1 MLYQLKGFVR
11 DVQPNA
17 IVLDVHDVGYL
28 LYVAHP
34 EDFPLGAL
42 VDVLT
47 QMVVREDD
55 IYLIGF
61 SDAKEKQAFNDLI
74 KVSGIGPKT
83 ALNALA
89 FTRPDTLYQAIALKD
104 VRFLK
109 KLPGIGP
116 KAANQI
122 ILDIKG
128 QLVNETALQEQRK
141 EVVSALKNLGFKNQE
156 ISKVLTQVDQ
166 KNLTDEEV
174 LKAALKALRK

>member
-1 MLYQLKGFVR
+1 LLYQLKGFVR
-11 DVQPNA
+11 DVQSNA

-28 LYVAHP
+28 LYVSHP
-34 EDFPLGAL
+34 EDYPLGAL
-42 VDVLT
+42 VEVLT

-55 IYLIGF
+55 VYLIGF
-61 SDAKEKQAFNDLI
+61 HDQQEKHAFNDLL

-83 ALNALA
+83 ALNALT
-89 FTRPDTLYQAIALKD
+89 FTRPDTLYQAIAAKD
-104 VRFLK
+104 IRYLK

-128 QLVNETALQEQRK
+128 QLVNETAGPEFRP
-141 EVVSALKNLGFKNQE
+141 EVTTALKNLGFKNQE
-156 ISKVLTQVDQ
+156 IAKVLTQVEQ
-166 KNLTDEEV
+166 KNLSDEEV